1 MINNETQALLEKR
14 QRLLGPMSTFYDEP
28 LHLVRGEGVRVWD
41 ANGREYIDCY
51 NNVPHVGHCHPKVV
65 EAICSQAATLNTHTR
80 YLHETI
86 LEYVERL
93 TATFDSSLSSAIMTC
108 TGSEANDIALRIAQS
123 VTGKSGVIATDH
135 TYHGNTMA
143 VAQLSCTNPP
153 PGGHWPNVRHVLAPD
168 SYRGAYTSTGEL
180 DATSFTAS
188 VEQAIH
194 SLDAAGHGVSALI
207 ICPYFA
213 NEGFPDIPT
222 GWLNDAVAAVR
233 RAGGVVIADE
243 VQPGFGR
250 TGTHF
255 WGHQFAGFV
264 PEIVTL
270 GKPMANG
277 HPVGGVVTQHAYLE
291 AFRRDF
297 RYFNTFGGNPVS
309 AAAALATLNVVE
321 EEGLMENARV
331 VGDYACAGLIKLAQR
346 YACIGDV
353 RGRGLMFGAELVVS
367 RDTKAPA
374 TDLAK
379 KVANGMRQRG
389 VILNFLGIHYNTLK
403 IRPPLPFSK
412 RNADHMLATLDAT
425 LSDLLRQSESDVDK

>member
-1 MINNETQALLEKR
+1 MIDKNLQALLER
-14 QRLLGPMSTFYDEP
+14 RDRLLGPMSTFYEEP

-41 ANGREYIDCY
+41 AQGREYLDCY

-65 EAICSQAATLNTHTR
+65 DAICTQAATLNTHTR
-80 YLHETI
+80 YLHDTI
-86 LEYVERL
+86 LDYVERL
-93 TATFDSSLSSAIMTC
+93 TATFDESLSSAIMTC
-108 TGSEANDIALRIAQS
+108 TGSEANDIALRIARS
-123 VTGKSGVIATDH
+123 VTGKTGVIATDH

-153 PGGHWPNVRHVLAPD
+153 PGGHWPNVRHVPAPD
-168 SYRGAYTSTGEL
+168 SYRGTRTASGEL
-180 DATSFTAS
+180 DAQLFTTS
-188 VEQAIH
+188 VQQAID
-194 SLDAAGHGVSALI
+194 SLNADGHGISALI

-213 NEGFPDIPT
+213 NEGFPELPQ
-222 GWLNDAVAAVR
+222 GWLNDAVTAVR
-233 RAGGVVIADE
+233 NAGGIVIADE

-255 WGHQFAGFV
+255 WGHEYANIV

-309 AAAALATLNVVE
+309 AAAALATLTVVQE
-321 EEGLMENARV
+321 EALMENARV
-331 VGDYACAGLIKLAQR
+331 VGEYARSGLTQLAQR
-346 YACIGDV
+346 YDCIDDV
-353 RGRGLMFGAELVVS
+353 RGRGLMFGAELVTS

-374 TDLAK
+374 IELAK
-379 KVANGMRQRG
+379 QVANGMRQRG

-403 IRPPLPFSK
+403 IRPPMPFSQA
-412 RNADHMLATLDAT
+412 NADHMLNTLDDT
-425 LSDLLRQSESDVDK
+425 LSDLCR